1 MNNNYKHKELM
12 DKLITASTM
21 YSKLPVVKE
30 PTNIVRKEYPYF
42 KRVIRSILGKPTY
55 YEVNEW
61 VSPVFNE
68 AKGDEIK
75 VKVMEFK

>member
-1 MNNNYKHKELM
+1 MNNKKLYDTLISTAMDCSYKM
-12 DKLITASTM
+12 
-21 YSKLPVVKE
+21 PVVKE

-61 VSPVFNE
+61 ISPVYNE
-68 AKGDEIK
+68 AEGDEIK
-75 VKVMEFK
+75 VKVMEYK